1 MRTLRKGDCNMSNTI
16 TLIAAYAIFDWS
28 TATNTIQITNDTD
41 VDSLQD
47 QLDAAQG
54 VELHFPKFSDGRAF
68 SQAVQL
74 RRRHGYTGDI
84 RATGD
89 VLIDQLV
96 QMQRTGFSSAVLR
109 DDQDAAH
116 GQKLLTQY
124 TGFYQ
129 GDATQPAPKFAA
141 STLKHE
147 VTA

>member
-1 MRTLRKGDCNMSNTI
+1 MANTI
-16 TLIAAYAIFDWS
+16 NLIAARAIEQRADGQ
-28 TATNTIQITNDTD
+28 NTLKIANDTD
-41 VDSLQD
+41 VDTL
-47 QLDAAQG
+47 LAELATADA
-54 VELHFPKFSDGRAF
+54 VELHFPKFTDGRAY

-74 RRRHGYTGDI
+74 RRRHGYAGEI

-116 GQKLLTQY
+116 GQKLLAHY

-129 GDATQPAPKFAA
+129 GDAGHAAPRFAA
-141 STLKHE
+141 
-147 VTA
+147 

>member
-1 MRTLRKGDCNMSNTI
+1 MDM
-16 TLIAAYAIFDWS
+16 
-28 TATNTIQITNDTD
+28 TNTINLVAATAIKQGSSGQNTLKIANDTD
-41 VDSLQD
+41 VDGSQA
-47 QLDAAQG
+47 QLSTADA

-74 RRRHGYTGDI
+74 RRRLGYQGEI

-116 GQKLLTQY
+116 GEKLLAHY
-124 TGFYQ
+124 AGFYQ
-129 GDATQPAPKFAA
+129 GDAATPAPKFAA
-141 STLKHE
+141 AAPRRG